1 MILPTKR
8 LRPENSLIYVGAV
21 TLGLLSE
28 PKTVSRLWSD
38 FQQDRIASLRVPSCD
53 VTFEWFVLAL
63 DLLHLTGAVEMRSG
77 RLERETP

>member
-8 LRPENSLIYVGAV
+8 LKPENSLIYLSGV
-21 TLGLLSE
+21 TLSLLAE

-38 FQQDRIASLRVPSCD
+38 FQQDRISSLRISSCD

-63 DLLHLTGAVEMRSG
+63 DLLHLAGAVELRSG
-77 RLERETP
+77 RLERTGP